1 MDLTGPVEF
10 TVGITAIEG
19 RRNQILGHATP
30 DEFPSQAASAKTV
43 SLGADVGV
51 GEAGIGEQPQV
62 DQAIKLGVDFVLAAQ
77 PVQLAGQFEPRV
89 FPQGQTA
96 QGAFMQTPGHRPD
109 AFEAFRLRLRLR

>member
-10 TVGITAIEG
+10 TVGIVAIEG
-19 RRNQILGHATP
+19 RSNQILGHATP
-30 DEFPSQAASAKTV
+30 DELPSQAAGAKTA

-51 GEAGIGEQPQV
+51 GEAGIGEQSQL
-62 DQAIKLGVDFVLAAQ
+62 DQAIKFGVDFVLAAQ

-96 QGAFMQTPGHRPD
+96 QGAFMETPGHRPD
-109 AFEAFRLRLRLR
+109 AFAFGAFRLRLR